1 MDNNNPAPQASVNPQ
16 PVGVAQP
23 AQPPPAYQP
32 QPPISQPASG
42 GESNKMVLMLVI
54 GLVVIALLAGGAY
67 FFFSKQSQTS
77 QPSPQPPIT
86 SNTPLPEENLESNLE
101 SVSVETASDA
111 GEFNAVD
118 TDIEQL

>member
-1 MDNNNPAPQASVNPQ
+1 MDSNNPTSQTPINPQ
-16 PVGVAQP
+16 PVGAVQSAQ
-23 AQPPPAYQP
+23 PPAYQP
-32 QPPISQPASG
+32 QPPISQPTSG

-54 GLVVIALLAGGAY
+54 GLVVIALLAGGVY
-67 FFFSKQSQTS
+67 FFFGKQSQTS
-77 QPSPQPPIT
+77 QPAQQAPVT

-101 SVSVETASDA
+101 SIDVETASDA